1 MWQSKKIAVIVPAYE
16 EARLIGRMLRR
27 VPDFVDAVYVVDD
40 ASADGTSEAARAVGD
55 PRVRVIRHADNQGVG
70 AAIRSG
76 YQRALDEA
84 ADVLVVMAGDDQM
97 DPSDLARL
105 IAPVV
110 AGSADYVKGSRFEH
124 REARRMPLARRA
136 GSRVLS
142 FATRLA
148 TGLDV
153 NDCQCGYTA
162 LAARATRTLPLAEL
176 WPRFGYPNDLL
187 AMLAA
192 HELCVAEV
200 PVRPVYADEASGLRP
215 WHLLSIG
222 FVIGRRW
229 WLQRGE
235 PSKRAQM

>member
-1 MWQSKKIAVIVPAYE
+1 MWQAKKIAVIVPAYE

-40 ASADGTSEAARAVGD
+40 ASTDGTSAAAHAVGD

-76 YQRALDEA
+76 YRRALDEA

-97 DPSDLARL
+97 DPSDLERL

-110 AGSADYVKGSRFEH
+110 AGKADYVKGSRFEH
-124 REARRMPLARRA
+124 SEARRMPLARRA
-136 GSRVLS
+136 GSRALS
-142 FATRLA
+142 FATRIA
-148 TGLDV
+148 TGLEVD
-153 NDCQCGYTA
+153 DCQCGYTA
-162 LAARATRTLPLAEL
+162 LAAGAARTLPLAEL

-187 AMLAA
+187 GMLAA
-192 HELCVAEV
+192 HELRVAEV
-200 PVRPVYADEASGLRP
+200 AVRPVYADEASGLRP

-229 WLQRGE
+229 WRERGE
-235 PSKRAQM
+235 ASKRAQI